1 MVDRY
6 HLSRRQALA
15 ASGAALSGALAGCSS
30 SGGSDDSGSG
40 DADWKQPLKPEDWEG
55 VEEIRL
61 DGYTNGW
68 AGVEPDPIAG
78 VKNPT
83 LLLFAGDEYEITWE
97 NADGV
102 THNIAVRNEGGT
114 AAKRTERISKRGETQ
129 TLAFEATAELRDY
142 VCEPHSRMMRG
153 AIHVE
158 D

>member
-1 MVDRY
+1 MVNR
-6 HLSRRQALA
+6 HRLSRRRTLA
-15 ASGAALSGALAGCSS
+15 VTGTALSGAIAGCSS
-30 SGGSDDSGSG
+30 SGESDGSG
-40 DADWKQPLKPEDWEG
+40 AGGEKWQQPLEPDDWAD

-68 AGVEPDPIAG
+68 AGVEPDLIEG
-78 VKNPT
+78 IKNPT

-102 THNIAVRNEGGT
+102 AHNVAVRNEGGT
-114 AAKRTERISKRGETQ
+114 PAKRTERISKRGETQ
-129 TLAFEATAELRDY
+129 TLSFEATPELRDY

>member
-1 MVDRY
+1 MVDRR

-40 DADWKQPLKPEDWEG
+40 DADWKQPLRPEDWEG

-68 AGVEPDPIAG
+68 AGVEPDLIAG

-97 NADGV
+97 NADGGL
-102 THNIAVRNEGGT
+102 HNIAVRNESGEP
-114 AAKRTERISKRGETQ
+114 ARKTENMRKRGETQ
-129 TLAFEATAELRDY
+129 TLSFEATAELHDY
-142 VCEPHSRMMRG
+142 VCQPHSGMMRG
-153 AIHVE
+153 LLRIE